1 MDIWINLQTM
11 KKIILV
17 TVLNLIVYA
26 GFSQSTFS
34 ILNYSLQESW
44 YPKQTGETTELVKKG
59 MENSNCKIVF
69 FKPVKIVTNDVT
81 TYEKYRDDLLGSTSL
96 TIISST
102 KVQKESGPNWTSFSG
117 LQNAGI
123 KENTYSIAFYSISNT
138 SQTVF
143 FAVYSTSDQSCANE
157 LEAIVGSINLTEL
170 NASQSGDKTALQS
183 GNKTKKPNAESDH
196 KPTSRKVRIAALH
209 SLKGMV
215 N

>member
-1 MDIWINLQTM
+1 M

-17 TVLNLIVYA
+17 TVLTLVVYA

-44 YPKQTGETTELVKKG
+44 YAKQNGETTELLKKG

-69 FKPVKIVTNDVT
+69 FKPVKIVTNNEPI
-81 TYEKYRDDLLGSTSL
+81 YKKYRDDLLGSKSVAIT
-96 TIISST
+96 SST
-102 KVQKESGPNWTSFSG
+102 KVQKESGTDWTSFSG
-117 LQNAGI
+117 LQNAGT
-123 KENTYSIAFYSISNT
+123 KGNTYSIAFYSISDT
-138 SQTVF
+138 RQTVF

-183 GNKTKKPNAESDH
+183 GNKTKKPNAETDH
-196 KPTSRKVRIAALH
+196 KPASKKVRIAALK

>member
-1 MDIWINLQTM
+1 M

-17 TVLNLIVYA
+17 TILNLIVYA

-44 YPKQTGETTELVKKG
+44 YAKQTGETTELLKKG

-69 FKPVKIVTNDVT
+69 FKPVKIVTDDVT
-81 TYEKYRDDLLGSTSL
+81 IYEKYRDDLLRSSSL

-102 KVQKESGPNWTSFSG
+102 KVQKESGPGWTSFSG
-117 LQNAGI
+117 LQNAGT
-123 KENTYSIAFYSISNT
+123 KGNTYSIAFYSISDT
-138 SQTVF
+138 RQTVF
-143 FAVYSTSDQSCANE
+143 FAVYSASDQSCENE
-157 LEAIVGSINLTEL
+157 LEAIVQSINLTEL
-170 NASQSGDKTALQS
+170 NASQSGDKTASQS
-183 GNKTKKPNAESDH
+183 GNKTKKANAESDH
-196 KPTSRKVRIAALH
+196 KPAPASKKVRIAALK